1 MAAAGTSAVP
11 SGAKTATGSRR
22 VLLAYLGAALI
33 WGASFLFMKTG
44 LSGLSPA
51 QVALSRL
58 VLGALTLCIIMVVT
72 RRRWPRERRL
82 WAHLAVVSVF
92 LCVAPFLLFS
102 WAGQFLPSG
111 LSSILNATT
120 PIMTLAVGAL
130 LLPKERLSGLQVL
143 GIFVGALG
151 VAIVVGPWRV
161 LADPAILESVPAQ
174 LACLGATLCYGIAFV
189 YLRKFVL
196 GTHGYDAVVISAV
209 EISLAAVIMLLLSPF
224 IALQPVSLDLPVV
237 LSMLALGALGTGVAY
252 IWMTMIVDTWG
263 PTAAST
269 VTYLTPLVGVVLGI
283 LILGEVLHW
292 NEPVGGVVV
301 ILGILVAQGKLR
313 LRRRARPISA

>member
-1 MAAAGTSAVP
+1 MSTAAPNTRV
-11 SGAKTATGSRR
+11 TALVAPGSRR
-22 VLLAYLGAALI
+22 VLGAYLGAALI

-44 LSGLSPA
+44 LTGLAPA
-51 QVALSRL
+51 QVALSRV
-58 VLGALTLCIIMVVT
+58 VLGALTLCIIMLVT

-111 LSSILNATT
+111 LSSILNAST
-120 PIMTLAVGAL
+120 PIMTLAVGAVF
-130 LLPKERLSGLQVL
+130 LPKERLNGLQVF

-161 LADPAILESVPAQ
+161 LGDPAILESIPAQ

-196 GTHGYDAVVISAV
+196 GTHSYDAVVISAV
-209 EISLAAVIMLLLSPF
+209 EISLAAVIMLVLSPF
-224 IALQPVSLDLPVV
+224 IAMQPVSLDAPVV

-252 IWMTMIVDTWG
+252 IWMTTIVDSWG

-283 LILGEVLHW
+283 VVLGEILHW
-292 NEPVGGVVV
+292 NEPVGGVIVV
-301 ILGILVAQGKLR
+301 LGILVSQGRLR
-313 LRRRARPISA
+313 LRRRTPPLSA

>member
-1 MAAAGTSAVP
+1 MMSAAAPTTRV
-11 SGAKTATGSRR
+11 TALVAPGSRR
-22 VLLAYLGAALI
+22 VLFAYLGAALI
-33 WGASFLFMKTG
+33 WGSSFLFMKTG
-44 LSGLSPA
+44 LTGLSPS
-51 QVALSRL
+51 QVALSRVL
-58 VLGALTLCIIMVVT
+58 LGAITLCIIMVVT

-130 LLPKERLSGLQVL
+130 FLPKERLNGLQAF

-151 VAIVVGPWRV
+151 VAMVVGPWRV
-161 LADPAILESVPAQ
+161 LGDPAILESVPAQ
-174 LACLGATLCYGIAFV
+174 LACLGATLCYGTAFV

-196 GTHGYDAVVISAV
+196 GTHNYDAVVISAM
-209 EISLAAVIMLLLSPF
+209 EISLAAVIMLVLSPF
-224 IALQPVSLDLPVV
+224 IAMQPVSLDLPVV
-237 LSMLALGALGTGVAY
+237 ASMLALGALGTGVAY
-252 IWMTMIVDTWG
+252 IWMTMIVDSWG
-263 PTAAST
+263 ATAAST

-283 LILGEVLHW
+283 LVLGEVLHW
-292 NEPVGGVVV
+292 NEPVGGVIVV
-301 ILGILVAQGKLR
+301 LGILVSQGR
-313 LRRRARPISA
+313 LRIRRRPAPISA

>member
-1 MAAAGTSAVP
+1 MAAGETQVIPAAGMQAP
-11 SGAKTATGSRR
+11 ASRR
-22 VLLAYLGAALI
+22 VLFAYLGAALI

-44 LSGLSPA
+44 LTGLAPS

-58 VLGALTLCIIMVVT
+58 VLGAATLCLIMLLT

-92 LCVAPFLLFS
+92 LCVAPFLLFA

-120 PIMTLAVGAL
+120 PIMTLAVGAIA
-130 LLPKERLSGLQVL
+130 LPKERLRRLQIG
-143 GIFVGALG
+143 GIFVGGLG
-151 VAIVVGPWRV
+151 VALVVGPWRV
-161 LADPAILESVPAQ
+161 LGDPAIHESVPAQ

-196 GTHGYDAVVISAV
+196 GTHSYDPVVISAV
-209 EISLAAVIMLLLSPF
+209 EISLAAVIMVLLSPF
-224 IALQPVSLDLPVV
+224 IAFEPISLDPSVV
-237 LSMLALGALGTGVAY
+237 LSMLALGGLGTGVAY
-252 IWMTMIVDTWG
+252 IWMTIIVDTWG

-283 LILGEVLHW
+283 FVLGEVLHW

-301 ILGILVAQGKLR
+301 VLGILTSQGKLR
-313 LRRRARPISA
+313 LLRRGHRERS